1 MIFSLFRKDPYAEQ
15 ALAAYNIIVAQSRQP
30 AFYLD
35 LDIKDNVTGRF
46 DMIALHM
53 TIVFHHLHKGGE
65 NDKKFAQ
72 SLFDLFFKDMDRSL
86 REMGVGDIT
95 VPKKVKKMGEVFFG
109 LLGAVKDA
117 YESEDI
123 QSLADALDR
132 NLYSSQNI
140 ESATNLARY
149 CLEQVKHIGTQA
161 TVSQGEFE
169 FREASETVKSVLAGD
184 YA

>member
-30 AFYLD
+30 EFYLD
-35 LDIKDNVTGRF
+35 CGVKDNVTGRF

-53 TIVFHHLHKGGE
+53 TVVFHRLHKGDE
-65 NDKKFAQ
+65 TEKKFAQ

-117 YESEDI
+117 YESGDTD
-123 QSLADALDR
+123 SLSDALNR
-132 NLYSSQNI
+132 NIFNSEDAANAKTLAQYCLKQVEFISSQSSFTGGDFKFI
-140 ESATNLARY
+140 EP
-149 CLEQVKHIGTQA
+149 K
-161 TVSQGEFE
+161 
-169 FREASETVKSVLAGD
+169 EALDAS
-184 YA
+184 